1 MSRAIRPTV
10 GHAQSMRRPR
20 MRHRS
25 IDATASYYERLRL
38 SPYVQSSQ
46 HQQNQAAILAVFRVV
61 NRMVG
66 KPAATG
72 LSWSAMLLS
81 MFIRSGISNRS
92 FMQSCCVFATS
103 FHTGHA
109 YNELGG
115 DRHVRPIR
123 PRKEPGSSDA
133 TRSAAA
139 YRISRRMEEEASGA
153 HCQ

>member
-1 MSRAIRPTV
+1 
-10 GHAQSMRRPR
+10 
-20 MRHRS
+20 
-25 IDATASYYERLRL
+25 
-38 SPYVQSSQ
+38 
-46 HQQNQAAILAVFRVV
+46 
-61 NRMVG
+61 
-66 KPAATG
+66 
-72 LSWSAMLLS
+72 MLLS

-115 DRHVRPIR
+115 DRHARPIR

-153 HCQ
+153 HCREEISGAVMREGFCSAHRTALIDLPWTQSV